1 MRSGMA
7 RRTTGRRSGF
17 SLTELLIVVAILG
30 LIAGVVIVGGGT
42 MIPGAQLSQVV
53 HTLAAEMYGAR
64 SEAISRGHT
73 YHIVYDLDAGSYH
86 LLTPFRAG
94 EKGLA
99 RTQEE
104 RLPGQRRELPRG
116 IEFTRVLVDGLEY
129 TEGKVMVR
137 FEPLGTVS
145 GHSVLLTQGQFEAQY
160 TLEVLPLTG
169 MIRFHEGEFMREP
182 PSEGDFE

>member
-1 MRSGMA
+1 MRSRLA

-30 LIAGVVIVGGGT
+30 MIAGVVIMGGGT

-73 YHIVYDLDAGSYH
+73 HHIVYDLDAGAYH
-86 LLTPFRAG
+86 ILTPFRSG
-94 EKGLA
+94 GGLA
-99 RTQEE
+99 RTEEE
-104 RLPGQRRELPRG
+104 RVPGQRRELPRG
-116 IEFTRVLVDGLEY
+116 IEFTRVLVDGVEY

-137 FEPLGTVS
+137 FDPLGTVS

-169 MIRFHEGEFMREP
+169 MIRFHDGEFMREP